1 MNLIVNLMAGAALA
15 AVLGLAGAPVRAEDA
30 AANYPNKPIRLIA
43 PFAPGALTDTLA
55 RLIGNKMSVD
65 WGQPVVV
72 ENRPGAAG
80 SIGTAVVANS
90 PPDGYTLVVI
100 TSGHVINPNFTQLP
114 YDPVKNF
121 EPVILLT
128 EIPNLVVV
136 HPSVPAKTLDEYVK
150 LVKANPKDYPYAT
163 SGAGGSSHVTMEWF
177 KTVAKLDNAHV
188 SYKGGALAIS
198 DLSAGH
204 IKTAMSTVPTGF
216 PYVDSGRA
224 RAIAVSSKKRSPVLP
239 DVPTL
244 EESGYPVVSVEW
256 WGVLAPAG
264 TPLAIRE
271 KLNSEIARIMKMP
284 DVEQKLSQIGVAF
297 TGGSIAQF
305 DAFLKDEMV
314 KWARVIKEAKVKN
327 E

>member
-1 MNLIVNLMAGAALA
+1 MKLALNVVLGAAIA
-15 AVLGLAGAPVRAEDA
+15 AAIGLSGAPARADDA
-30 AANYPNKPIRLIA
+30 VVNYPNKPIRLIA

-55 RLIGNKMSVD
+55 RLIGNKMTAD

-80 SIGTAVVANS
+80 AIGTAVVAGA

-100 TSGHVINPNFTQLP
+100 TSGHVINPNFTQMP
-114 YDPVKNF
+114 YDPVKSF

-136 HPSVPAKTLDEYVK
+136 HPSVPVKTLEEYVK

-163 SGAGGSSHVTMEWF
+163 SGAGGSSHITMEWF
-177 KTVAKLDNAHV
+177 KSLANLDNAHV
-188 SYKGGALAIS
+188 SYKGGSLAIT
-198 DLSAGH
+198 DLAAGH

-271 KLNSEIARIMKMP
+271 KLNAEIARIMKMP
-284 DVEQKLSQIGVAF
+284 DVEQKLANIGVAF

-314 KWARVIKEAKVKN
+314 KWARVIKQANVKN

>member
-1 MNLIVNLMAGAALA
+1 MKLIVNLMRGAALA
-15 AVLGLAGAPVRAEDA
+15 AVLGLSGAPARADDA
-30 AANYPNKPIRLIA
+30 AANYPSKPIRLIA

-55 RLIGNKMSVD
+55 RLIGNKMSVA

-80 SIGTAVVANS
+80 AIGTAAVANS

-114 YDPVKNF
+114 YDPVKSF

-128 EIPNLVVV
+128 EIPNLVAV
-136 HPSVPAKTLDEYVK
+136 HPSVPVKTLDEYVK
-150 LVKANPKDYPYAT
+150 LVKANPKDYAYAT
-163 SGAGGSSHVTMEWF
+163 SGAGGSSHITMEWF

-188 SYKGGALAIS
+188 SYKGGSLAIT
-198 DLSAGH
+198 DLAAGH

-216 PYVDSGRA
+216 PYVDSGRV

-271 KLNSEIARIMKMP
+271 KLNAEIARIMKMP

-305 DAFLKDEMV
+305 DEFLKDEMV
-314 KWARVIKEAKVKN
+314 KWARVIKEANVKN

>member
-1 MNLIVNLMAGAALA
+1 MKLTLN
-15 AVLGLAGAPVRAEDA
+15 AVLGAVVAAAIGLAGAPARADDA
-30 AANYPNKPIRLIA
+30 AGTFPNKPIRLIA

-80 SIGTAVVANS
+80 AIGTAVVAGA

-100 TSGHVINPNFTQLP
+100 TSGHVINPNFTQMP
-114 YDPVKNF
+114 YDPVKSF
-121 EPVILLT
+121 EPIILLT
-128 EIPNLVVV
+128 EIPNLLVV
-136 HPSVPAKTLDEYVK
+136 HPSVPVKTLDEYVK
-150 LVKANPKDYPYAT
+150 LVKANPKDYAYAT
-163 SGAGGSSHVTMEWF
+163 SGAGGSSHITMEWF
-177 KTVAKLDNAHV
+177 KSLANLDNAHV
-188 SYKGGALAIS
+188 SYKGGSLAIA
-198 DLSAGH
+198 DLGAGH

-216 PYVDSGRA
+216 PYVESGRA

-244 EESGYPVVSVEW
+244 EEAGFPVVSVEW

-271 KLNSEIARIMKMP
+271 KLNAEIARIMKMP
-284 DVEQKLSQIGVAF
+284 DVEQKLANIGVAF

-305 DAFLKDEMV
+305 DDFLKDEMV
-314 KWARVIKEAKVKN
+314 KWARVIKQANVKN